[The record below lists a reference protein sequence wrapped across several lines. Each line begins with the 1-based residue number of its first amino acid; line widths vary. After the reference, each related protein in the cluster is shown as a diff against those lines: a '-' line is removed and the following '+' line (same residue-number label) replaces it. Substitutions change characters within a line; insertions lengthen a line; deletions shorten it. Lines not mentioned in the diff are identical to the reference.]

1 MIPAIDYP
9 EANVTLERPKD
20 MTAEQCYDLQVWRGV
35 NAADGSPLVVSK
47 WQLSAEDLK
56 EINEKG
62 VIYLGVIGHTMPPVW
77 LVVESP
83 FEPPSK

>member
-20 MTAEQCYDLQVWRGV
+20 MTDEQCHALQVWRGQ
-35 NAADGSPLVVSK
+35 AADGTPLVVSK
-47 WQLSAEDLK
+47 WQLSVEDLK

-62 VIYLGVIGHTMPPVW
+62 VIYLGVIGYTMPPVW
-77 LVVESP
+77 LVTESP
-83 FEPPSK
+83 FENK